1 MAMDEPPA
9 DLWDRIWLPRRPLA
23 TDDPT
28 TGLTRTSRT
37 QALDRRLIETN
48 PTALTSL
55 LAVDVDHPDA
65 LIRALWDRADWLP
78 TVVTENPGNGH
89 AHAIWALT
97 APVAT
102 TEYAHRRPLALAAAV
117 TEGLRRSVDGDPA
130 FGGLITKNPL
140 NQDWI
145 AHWVTSHT
153 YGLRELAGHLDD
165 ADLMPPTSWRR
176 ARRRNPVGLGRNCTI
191 FETARTWAY
200 REARRIRQRHETATP
215 QDSHDLH
222 QVITSTVRDLNQNFS
237 DPLPSSETR
246 AIATSIHKWI
256 TTRFYGWTDTR
267 LTSTATFITIQSAR
281 GKKSRASRWSA
292 SEKRIEDF
300 LS

>member
-37 QALDRRLIETN
+37 LALDQRLIETN
-48 PTALTSL
+48 PAALTSL

-153 YGLRELAGHLDD
+153 YGLNELAEHLDD
-165 ADLMPPTSWRR
+165 ADLMPPASWRR
-176 ARRRNPVGLGRNCTI
+176 ARRRNPIGLGRNCTI

-200 REARRIRQRHETATP
+200 REARHHWGDPDGLHRAIAT
-215 QDSHDLH
+215 
-222 QVITSTVRDLNQNFS
+222 TVRDLNAGFS

-256 TTRFYGWTDTR
+256 TTKSRIWKDGPATYE
-267 LTSTATFITIQSAR
+267 ATFITIQSAR
-281 GKKSRASRWSA
+281 GKKSGQKRRDISR
-292 SEKRIEDF
+292 KREE
-300 LS
+300 LLK

>member
-1 MAMDEPPA
+1 MAMDEPPT

-37 QALDRRLIETN
+37 LALDRRLIETN

-78 TVVTENPGNGH
+78 TVVTENPTSGH

-117 TEGLRRSVDGDPA
+117 TEGLRRSVDGDPSY
-130 FGGLITKNPL
+130 GGLITKNPL

-145 AHWVTSHT
+145 AHWVTNHT
-153 YGLRELAGHLDD
+153 YGLKELAGHLDD

-176 ARRRNPVGLGRNCTI
+176 ARRRNPVGLGRNCCL

-200 REARRIRQRHETATP
+200 REARHHWGDP
-215 QDSHDLH
+215 DGLH
-222 QVITSTVRDLNQNFS
+222 RAITSTVRDLNQNFS

-256 TTRFYGWTDTR
+256 TTKSRIWKDGPATYE
-267 LTSTATFITIQSAR
+267 ATFITIQSAR
-281 GKKSRASRWSA
+281 GKKSGQKRRDISRQR
-292 SEKRIEDF
+292 EELLK
-300 LS
+300 

>member
-1 MAMDEPPA
+1 MAMDEPPT

-37 QALDRRLIETN
+37 QALNRRLIETN

-153 YGLRELAGHLDD
+153 YGLNELAGHLDD
-165 ADLMPPTSWRR
+165 ADLMPPASWRR

-200 REARRIRQRHETATP
+200 REARHHWGDPDGLHRAIAT
-215 QDSHDLH
+215 
-222 QVITSTVRDLNQNFS
+222 TVRDLNAGFS

-256 TTRFYGWTDTR
+256 TTKSRIWKDGPATYE
-267 LTSTATFITIQSAR
+267 ATFITIQSAR
-281 GKKSRASRWSA
+281 GKKSGQKRRDISRQR
-292 SEKRIEDF
+292 EELLK
-300 LS
+300 